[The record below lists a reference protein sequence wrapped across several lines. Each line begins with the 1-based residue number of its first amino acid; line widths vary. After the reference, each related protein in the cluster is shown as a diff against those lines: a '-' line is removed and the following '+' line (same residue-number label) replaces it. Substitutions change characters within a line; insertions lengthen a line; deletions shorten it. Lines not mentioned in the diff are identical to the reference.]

1 MKNYCIKQEDLKG
14 QLEGFPLEVVKA
26 MIEEQVRQGNEP
38 NIEVFQENAD
48 QNKRDGGFDWPISKN
63 GYDFWKEIIEYADF
77 KYFFENYKK

>member
-26 MIEEQVRQGNEP
+26 MIEEQVNQGNEP
-38 NIEVFQENAD
+38 NVEVFQNRAD
-48 QNKRDGGFDWPISKN
+48 QNKPEGGFYWSGSKQ
-63 GYDFWKEIIEYADF
+63 GYDFWKEVIEYANF

>member
-63 GYDFWKEIIEYADF
+63 GYDFWKEVIEYADF

>member
-14 QLEGFPLEVVKA
+14 PLEGFPLEVVKA

-63 GYDFWKEIIEYADF
+63 GYDFWKEVIEYADF

>member
-38 NIEVFQENAD
+38 NVEVFQNWYD
-48 QNKRDGGFDWPISKN
+48 ITKDFGGFDFKNSKY
-63 GYDFWKEIIEYADF
+63 GYNFWHKVIHYGDFN
-77 KYFFENYKK
+77 YFFENYKK